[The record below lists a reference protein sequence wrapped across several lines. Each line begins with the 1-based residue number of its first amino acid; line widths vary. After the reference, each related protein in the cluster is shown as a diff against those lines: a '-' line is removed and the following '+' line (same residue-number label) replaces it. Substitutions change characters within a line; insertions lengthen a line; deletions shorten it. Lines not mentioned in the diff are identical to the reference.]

1 MMPSLMI
8 DHLSINLRS
17 GTDNLVSEISFAIK
31 EGESLILLGQSGSG
45 KTMTCSAVLNL
56 LDPKKFKVSGSV
68 FFGETDLLNSSEKQR
83 RGIYGNQIVYIPQ
96 NPMTALDPS
105 MRIGRQMD
113 ETLRLHSDKSRQQR
127 YNYILRLLH
136 DVGLDDPDR
145 VYRAYPHMLS
155 GGMLQR
161 VIIAMAMMLDAKF
174 VLADEPTTALDVIH
188 RNTWYGALMAGEY
201 DLTFYNT
208 AGGSFD
214 PATDMS
220 NMAPGA
226 MGDPILCQFSAF
238 FENPE
243 IFAELDST
251 SDSRRVQEIYG
262 MILNGIADQNL
273 LVPVTG
279 THDLALWNT
288 DKITGYDFYTDASY
302 VDIASVHVK

>member
-188 RNTWYGALMAGEY
+188 RNGIIDLFSQMKANGVGILM
-201 DLTFYNT
+201 
-208 AGGSFD
+208 
-214 PATDMS
+214 
-220 NMAPGA
+220 
-226 MGDPILCQFSAF
+226 
-238 FENPE
+238 
-243 IFAELDST
+243 
-251 SDSRRVQEIYG
+251 V
-262 MILNGIADQNL
+262 
-273 LVPVTG
+273 
-279 THDLALWNT
+279 THDLLKRLHQERKMTCFFITHDLDVALYLADRVMVMRCGKIIEDRTFHGST
-288 DKITGYDFYTDASY
+288 DCFTHPYTKLLLHS
-302 VDIASVHVK
+302 IAPYLG

>member
-1 MMPSLMI
+1 M
-8 DHLSINLRS
+8 
-17 GTDNLVSEISFAIK
+17 K
-31 EGESLILLGQSGSG
+31 
-45 KTMTCSAVLNL
+45 
-56 LDPKKFKVSGSV
+56 
-68 FFGETDLLNSSEKQR
+68 SSEKQR

-188 RNTWYGALMAGEY
+188 RNEVIDLFSQMKANGVGILM
-201 DLTFYNT
+201 
-208 AGGSFD
+208 
-214 PATDMS
+214 
-220 NMAPGA
+220 
-226 MGDPILCQFSAF
+226 
-238 FENPE
+238 
-243 IFAELDST
+243 
-251 SDSRRVQEIYG
+251 V
-262 MILNGIADQNL
+262 
-273 LVPVTG
+273 
-279 THDLALWNT
+279 THDFATALQLGGNMLVMKEG
-288 DKITGYDFYTDASY
+288 KIIESGEVQSVFDHTTEPYTRSLIEAYSLSC
-302 VDIASVHVK
+302 AFTKGAES

>member
-1 MMPSLMI
+1 
-8 DHLSINLRS
+8 
-17 GTDNLVSEISFAIK
+17 
-31 EGESLILLGQSGSG
+31 
-45 KTMTCSAVLNL
+45 MTCSAVLNL

-188 RNTWYGALMAGEY
+188 RNGIISCSMCYVNNSIYA
-201 DLTFYNT
+201 DVV
-208 AGGSFD
+208 
-214 PATDMS
+214 
-220 NMAPGA
+220 
-226 MGDPILCQFSAF
+226 
-238 FENPE
+238 PE
-243 IFAELDST
+243 IGECQRQLMMGAEFCYDAIANPKNYDMLRISNKSYTYT
-251 SDSRRVQEIYG
+251 SDNQY
-262 MILNGIADQNL
+262 AL
-273 LVPVTG
+273 L
-279 THDLALWNT
+279 
-288 DKITGYDFYTDASY
+288 
-302 VDIASVHVK
+302 

>member
-1 MMPSLMI
+1 M
-8 DHLSINLRS
+8 
-17 GTDNLVSEISFAIK
+17 
-31 EGESLILLGQSGSG
+31 
-45 KTMTCSAVLNL
+45 LNL

-188 RNTWYGALMAGEY
+188 RNGIISCSMCYVNNSIYA
-201 DLTFYNT
+201 DVV
-208 AGGSFD
+208 
-214 PATDMS
+214 
-220 NMAPGA
+220 
-226 MGDPILCQFSAF
+226 
-238 FENPE
+238 PE
-243 IFAELDST
+243 IGECQRQLMMGAEFCYDAIANPKNYDMLRISNKSYTYT
-251 SDSRRVQEIYG
+251 SDNQY
-262 MILNGIADQNL
+262 AL
-273 LVPVTG
+273 L
-279 THDLALWNT
+279 
-288 DKITGYDFYTDASY
+288 
-302 VDIASVHVK
+302 

>member
-56 LDPKKFKVSGSV
+56 LDPKKFKVSGSI

-161 VIIAMAMMLDAKF
+161 IMIGLALAMKPALL
-174 VLADEPTTALDVIH
+174 VADEPTTAIDAITQAEILKEFQRIKEESHTAMIFISHDL
-188 RNTWYGALMAGEY
+188 GAV
-201 DLTFYNT
+201 
-208 AGGSFD
+208 SK
-214 PATDMS
+214 
-220 NMAPGA
+220 
-226 MGDPILCQFSAF
+226 
-238 FENPE
+238 
-243 IFAELDST
+243 
-251 SDSRRVQEIYG
+251 
-262 MILNGIADQNL
+262 IADEIVVMNGGK
-273 LVPVTG
+273 LVEQGDFEHILRHAKDPYTRM
-279 THDLALWNT
+279 LAET
-288 DKITGYDFYTDASY
+288 RR
-302 VDIASVHVK
+302 SVMERYRLCLDNQEELCLN